1 MVKHPESSKHGK
13 QLPPSAVTRG
23 RWKEVAWRSCPVGT
37 GNLNGEPTS
46 SDISLYSH
54 LHTAIGWTQLESSQW
69 EPREMWTEGV
79 SLPHAEKRSGKG
91 WKWRA
96 KRITSIKLISGGV
109 SRALSRAWQL
119 TKHKR
124 CWRNKNPLV
133 RCELSAINIALL
145 RKQDEHEFSICL
157 QVFHCGGP
165 HPHTGSQGQKSWRV
179 CGRTQIREDTCITSF
194 TDRGTQDVSGEICRL
209 EKYLETNRRTQQR
222 GCWRAGRINQLDLLG
237 GAAGDGLRRSKLWDT

>member
-1 MVKHPESSKHGK
+1 MVKHPESGKHGK

-23 RWKEVAWRSCPVGT
+23 HWKEVAWRSCPVGT
-37 GNLNGEPTS
+37 GNFNGEPTS

-69 EPREMWTEGV
+69 EPREMWTEGSV
-79 SLPHAEKRSGKG
+79 SHMQSRDLVGGGNEEQ
-91 WKWRA
+91 
-96 KRITSIKLISGGV
+96 KRITSIKLTSGGV
-109 SRALSRAWQL
+109 SRDLSRAWQL

-145 RKQDEHEFSICL
+145 GKQDEHEFSVCP

-165 HPHTGSQGQKSWRV
+165 HPHTGFQGQKSWRV
-179 CGRTQIREDTCITSF
+179 CGRTQIREATCTTSF
-194 TDRGTQDVSGEICRL
+194 TDPGTQDVSGERCRL
-209 EKYLETNRRTQQR
+209 EKYLETNRTPQR
-222 GCWRAGRINQLDLLG
+222 RCWRAGRINQLDLWG
-237 GAAGDGLRRSKLWDT
+237 GVGRGMG